1 MLKILV
7 ALLFA
12 TSGWVR
18 NGPLV
23 TRRYPVLLFPVCL
36 CLLHK
41 KTAQLSV
48 STMLALKKKRETE
61 AKQAAEA
68 AAAAA
73 AAEAQ
78 GKEGGE
84 AEATQAESVEKV
96 SLLGIGGKK
105 KSKNGGG
112 GPDGKVKKRTPG
124 EIRIQKG
131 TIFVLQELGGGG
143 RTDSR
148 PTHLHFY
155 GKRFVVFRLTR
166 SCSHDDVPMQ

>member
-1 MLKILV
+1 
-7 ALLFA
+7 
-12 TSGWVR
+12 
-18 NGPLV
+18 
-23 TRRYPVLLFPVCL
+23 
-36 CLLHK
+36 
-41 KTAQLSV
+41 
-48 STMLALKKKRETE
+48 MLALKKKRETE

-73 AAEAQ
+73 EAQ

-84 AEATQAESVEKV
+84 AEATQGEPVEKV

-131 TIFVLQELGGGG
+131 TIFVLQELGGDGQ
-143 RTDSR
+143 TVET
-148 PTHLHFY
+148 THLHVLL
-155 GKRFVVFRLTR
+155 RFVVSCLTR
-166 SCSHDDVPMQ
+166 CSCSHDDVLSMQ